1 MLSDIAFRHAT
12 VGVFKTMDLKQ
23 LHYFKHVAE
32 LGSFS
37 RAAAFLSVAQPALS
51 RQVRKLETELNV
63 PLLYRNG
70 RGVTPTDAGGLLLKR
85 ANALLEQF
93 QRVEHEMKSLE
104 GIVSGSVTLGVPPSV
119 SQVLIRPL
127 INHFRRLYPAVSL
140 EIVEAFSGHV
150 NEWLADGRLDVAVL
164 YNAPRTKH
172 LASERLLI
180 EELLLISPT
189 DGNGP
194 EIGKVTLDELSSG
207 SLILPSRPHGLRL
220 LVDEVAAKNNLKLR
234 VDFEINALSA
244 IKDLVE
250 DGAGSTILPYAT
262 VYREVTRGQM
272 VAKRIEGQ
280 PFSRTL
286 VLATST
292 QRPLSLA
299 ARALVDRIKLEVKE
313 LHASGKWL
321 GSSL

>member
-1 MLSDIAFRHAT
+1 
-12 VGVFKTMDLKQ
+12 MDLKQ

-37 RAAAFLSVAQPALS
+37 KAAAYLSVAQPALS

-63 PLLYRNG
+63 LLLYRNG
-70 RGVTPTDAGGLLLKR
+70 RGVTVTEAGALLQER

-93 QRVEHEMKSLE
+93 ARVEHEMRSLD
-104 GIVSGSVTLGVPPSV
+104 GVVSGSATLGVPPTV

-127 INHFRRLYPAVSL
+127 INQFRKLYPAVSL
-140 EIVEAFSGHV
+140 EIVEGFSGHV
-150 NEWLADGRLDVAVL
+150 HEWLTDGRLDVAVL
-164 YNAPRTKH
+164 YNAPRTRH

-180 EELLLISPT
+180 EELFLIVPPG
-189 DGNGP
+189 DGGQ
-194 EIGKVTLDELSSG
+194 EIGRVTLRGLAQLP
-207 SLILPSRPHGLRL
+207 LILPSRPHGLRL
-220 LVDEVAAKNNLKLR
+220 LIDDVAAKNDLSLR

-250 DGAGSTILPYAT
+250 DGAGSTILPYAA
-262 VYREVTRGQM
+262 VYKEISNGRMR
-272 VAKRIEGQ
+272 ARRIVGK
-280 PFSRTL
+280 PLSRTL

-299 ARALVDRIKLEVKE
+299 ARALVDRIKIEVKA
-313 LHASGKWL
+313 LHDSGKWL